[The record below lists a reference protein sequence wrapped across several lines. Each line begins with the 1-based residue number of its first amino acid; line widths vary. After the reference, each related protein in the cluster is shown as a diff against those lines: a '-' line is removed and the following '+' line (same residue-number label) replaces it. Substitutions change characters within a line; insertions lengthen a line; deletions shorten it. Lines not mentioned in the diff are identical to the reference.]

1 MKTKKLNSLNKHQEA
16 IYDDLRFLLKSTQ
29 NQGAIIMLDKLVDS
43 ITDTHNDV
51 VARLE
56 AMMDERR
63 EGGNVLAPPDMY
75 ENTQEENDF
84 WRSGYIQGVED
95 SLFFLA

>member
-1 MKTKKLNSLNKHQEA
+1 VLFRS
-16 IYDDLRFLLKSTQ
+16 
-29 NQGAIIMLDKLVDS
+29 
-43 ITDTHNDV
+43 
-51 VARLE
+51 
-56 AMMDERR
+56 RR
-63 EGGNVLAPPDMY
+63 EGGNVLDPPDMY